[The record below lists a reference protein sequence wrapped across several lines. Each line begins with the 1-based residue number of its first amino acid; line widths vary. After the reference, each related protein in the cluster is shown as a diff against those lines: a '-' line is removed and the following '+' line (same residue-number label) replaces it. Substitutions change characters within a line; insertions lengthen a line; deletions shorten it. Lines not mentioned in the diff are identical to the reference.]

1 MRVRAMYWM
10 GALLLLAGCGGA
22 DTPAEEPTT
31 ADSTTTA
38 ETATADTATTEAVD
52 ESAATSAS
60 TDSVDEEFCAA
71 VEGAGTDLGLLLD
84 GGLASEE
91 VLADLVG
98 AFTRSAAAA
107 AAITP
112 PEDLA
117 EDWAVLRSVLDAY
130 AAGLAGVD
138 PEDGDAL
145 NEAMAAVAAGRDPAD
160 FDVIARLGTE
170 IGARCN
176 GSGDASGAAVD
187 VCALL
192 TPTELGTTFVDGA
205 PAGRGTDYGSGYSEC
220 VWDGAGVVVR
230 VSILPIADMETDYL
244 ASISDADPVADLP
257 GGLVMADVVGI
268 GHASS
273 GGRTVVFESDAG
285 GVMVAVRTGAA
296 DDTALA
302 IELATIVAGAL

>member
-1 MRVRAMYWM
+1 MV
-10 GALLLLAGCGGA
+10 ALLLLAGCGGA

-31 ADSTTTA
+31 AERATTA
-38 ETATADTATTEAVD
+38 DAATADAATTEAVD
-52 ESAATSAS
+52 KSEATSGPS
-60 TDSVDEEFCAA
+60 DSVDEEFCAA
-71 VEGAGTDLGLLLD
+71 VEGAGSDLGLLLD

-98 AFTRSAAAA
+98 AFTRAAAAA

-117 EDWAVLRSVLDAY
+117 GDWAVLRSVLDAY
-130 AAGLAGVD
+130 AAGLAGID
-138 PEDGDAL
+138 REDGDAL
-145 NEAMAAVAAGRDPAD
+145 NEAMATVAADRDPAD
-160 FDVIARLGTE
+160 FDVIAQLGTE

-176 GSGDASGAAVD
+176 SSGDASGKAVD
-187 VCALL
+187 PCALL
-192 TPTELGTTFVDGA
+192 TPTELGTTFGDGAA

-273 GGRTVVFESDAG
+273 GGRTVVFQSDAG